1 MATTIALSERRCA
14 FGKRPFSR
22 YLFAS
27 VATAFAIMLAVA
39 SPAAATPCSA
49 TSTECSASLDII
61 SSSTIGTGSQG
72 TVDLLVVSPTQ
83 VQVTVSLLP
92 GVLFVN
98 SGGPHTPFVYNL
110 SSGLTG
116 LGVAIDTSLSS
127 STPDSFYVAT
137 GSQSE
142 TPYGTFTNGIGYN
155 GPNGG
160 VATETQVRL
169 SLM

>member
-72 TVDLLVVSPTQ
+72 TVDLLVLSPTQ

-98 SGGPHTPFVYNL
+98 SGGPNHTPFVYNL

-127 STPDSFYVAT
+127 STPASFFVA
-137 GSQSE
+137 
-142 TPYGTFTNGIGYN
+142 Y
-155 GPNGG
+155 
-160 VATETQVRL
+160 R
-169 SLM
+169 